1 MLYTCLFANAGL
13 DLRTPLRRGADDAEL
28 LALVRGAWL
37 GRSDRYSEL
46 RAEPHAED
54 TRRTIE
60 MYYIGG

>member
-1 MLYTCLFANAGL
+1 M
-13 DLRTPLRRGADDAEL
+13 RRGADDAEL

-54 TRRTIE
+54 TRRKIE